1 MRWRRRSRLSIAAHA
16 DLADEAGRRRVVR
29 HVYQPEREVQTG
41 IGAVAVRR
49 PRVRDRQPDAGR
61 GRIRFTSSI
70 LPPYL
75 RRAKSVE
82 ELLAW
87 LYLKGI
93 STGDFGEALA
103 ALLESDAPG
112 LSATTV
118 IRLKTAWAEEY
129 ERWLRR
135 DLSAKRYVYLWAD
148 GVYFSPRLE
157 HDKQCLLVIIGADE
171 IGNKDIVGLSDGYR
185 ESEQSWCE
193 LLLDLKRRG
202 LTASPEL
209 ATGDGALGFWKAA
222 PGLRPHPR
230 AALLGPQDRQRAQ
243 QAAQE
248 RTGQRQRPPPGHL
261 DSPDQSG
268 CRERLRLLPPGLQRQ
283 VPQGGRMPG
292 QGPRSIADFLRLPA
306 EHWKHVRT
314 SNPIE
319 STFATVRLRTIK
331 TKGCLSRNTA
341 LAMVFKLL
349 LSARRKWRRLNGS
362 NHLAEVIQGVTFKD
376 GIKQIQHAA

>member
-1 MRWRRRSRLSIAAHA
+1 MLADTVEAEVEAFIAAHA

-29 HVYQPEREVQTG
+29 HDYQPEREVQTG

-82 ELLAW
+82 DLLPW

-103 ALLESDAPG
+103 ALLGPDAPG

-148 GVYFSPRLE
+148 GVYFSPRFE
-157 HDKQCLLVIIGADE
+157 HDQQCLLVIIGADE
-171 IGNKDIVGLSDGYR
+171 IGNKDIVGLSARYHYLGYKTLVGAQMRYAVHDRDGWPLAMLGFSTAAWKLAPR
-185 ESEQSWCE
+185 DTFIGWTPQLRKKNLPFVANRQPEVPHPALDRDPQSGFAHPRPHPPAPARR
-193 LLLDLKRRG
+193 LDRALQHHARAHRDFRRDPAIYRRG
-202 LTASPEL
+202 LQGIGLDPCRHHP
-209 ATGDGALGFWKAA
+209 GARA
-222 PGLRPHPR
+222 LRPGQ
-230 AALLGPQDRQRAQ
+230 AVRQ
-243 QAAQE
+243 
-248 RTGQRQRPPPGHL
+248 
-261 DSPDQSG
+261 
-268 CRERLRLLPPGLQRQ
+268 
-283 VPQGGRMPG
+283 
-292 QGPRSIADFLRLPA
+292 A
-306 EHWKHVRT
+306 E
-314 SNPIE
+314 
-319 STFATVRLRTIK
+319 
-331 TKGCLSRNTA
+331 KGCLAPAPATG
-341 LAMVFKLL
+341 L
-349 LSARRKWRRLNGS
+349 
-362 NHLAEVIQGVTFKD
+362 ET
-376 GIKQIQHAA
+376 HAQSKIDRGE

>member
-1 MRWRRRSRLSIAAHA
+1 MYEDTVVSFSHPDRISIEDPLTQVLRLGARRLLADAVEAEVEAFIAAHA

-29 HVYQPEREVQTG
+29 HGYQPEREVQTG

-103 ALLESDAPG
+103 ALLGPDAPG

-118 IRLKTAWAEEY
+118 TRLKTAWAEEY

-193 LLLDLKRRG
+193 LLLDLG
-202 LTASPEL
+202 VSEDLC
-209 ATGDGALGFWKAA
+209 
-222 PGLRPHPR
+222 
-230 AALLGPQDRQRAQ
+230 
-243 QAAQE
+243 
-248 RTGQRQRPPPGHL
+248 
-261 DSPDQSG
+261 SG
-268 CRERLRLLPPGLQRQ
+268 R
-283 VPQGGRMPG
+283 
-292 QGPRSIADFLRLPA
+292 F
-306 EHWKHVRT
+306 VR
-314 SNPIE
+314 
-319 STFATVRLRTIK
+319 
-331 TKGCLSRNTA
+331 
-341 LAMVFKLL
+341 
-349 LSARRKWRRLNGS
+349 
-362 NHLAEVIQGVTFKD
+362 H
-376 GIKQIQHAA
+376 